1 MHLGAKGDHFQHK
14 EHQES
19 LDHERDVRS
28 LMDIEEFGDLV
39 KYGCI
44 SCSASL
50 WTGQLPSGL
59 VNTMDPNFPSHVM

>member
-44 SCSASL
+44 I
-50 WTGQLPSGL
+50 
-59 VNTMDPNFPSHVM
+59 MDKVIVKWVSEYYGPKFPSPC